1 MKKLAIALFAVVCAL
16 MFIAPAYADDRVSL
30 YGSMRVRGW
39 AEDYTDGTDASW
51 FDQRFRIGTKIKV
64 ADDVYVELRVD
75 YGEGQWGDDYN
86 GLITRPRATGNFAT
100 TIDIDRGFMN
110 IDKEMWSLRVGQ
122 QYMGLGIAQ
131 VLDANAT
138 GAILRLKLPVAV
150 SLMYAK
156 IDENGSFNDDN
167 ANDDNDM
174 YGINLSYDADAFS
187 ADLFAATADDG
198 ATDNNPM
205 MFGINADAAL
215 GMVNLTGELAFAGGD
230 DGAGTDY
237 VGTQF
242 YLKAS
247 ANLSD
252 AFSLGG
258 EILYALAA
266 DAGESQLTNLS
277 NWWSFVPMSSN
288 TPFDADWSASPT
300 AEPFSPFYNGVDANG
315 NPISANAGVQ
325 GITLYGAYKVMDA
338 LSFGAKVGYFTPEDD
353 NLTPTDDITS
363 FNVWA
368 SYALASNT
376 KFDVAYLYSDYD
388 NLSDE
393 YATMVAR
400 LQVNF

>member
-138 GAILRLKLPVAV
+138 GAILRIKLPVAV

-156 IDENGSFNDDN
+156 ISENGSFNDDG

-230 DGAGTDY
+230 NGAGIDY

-252 AFSLGG
+252 ALSLGG
-258 EILYALAA
+258 EILYALGTD
-266 DAGESQLTNLS
+266 DAGEAQITGLS
-277 NWWSFVPMSSN
+277 NWWSFVPMSAN
-288 TPFDADWSASPT
+288 TPFDADWSASPNGD
-300 AEPFSPFYNGVDANG
+300 PFDPTGS
-315 NPISANAGVQ
+315 NAGVQ
-325 GITLYGAYKVMDA
+325 GITFYGAYKAMDA
-338 LSFGAKVGYFTPEDD
+338 LSFGAKVGYFQPEED
-353 NLTPTDDITS
+353 NNTATDDITS

-388 NLSDE
+388 NLNDD
-393 YATMVAR
+393 YATLIGR